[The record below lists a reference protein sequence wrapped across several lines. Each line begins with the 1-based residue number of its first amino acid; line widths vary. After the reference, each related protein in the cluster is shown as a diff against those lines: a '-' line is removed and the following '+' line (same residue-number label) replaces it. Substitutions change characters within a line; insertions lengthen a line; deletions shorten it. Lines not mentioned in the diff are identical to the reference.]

1 MYKVTRDTLRK
12 PTKHLMV
19 ISTIAT
25 LLIAAMG
32 ITTTTNA
39 SAFNFGL
46 LSKDDNLGSIDTDS
60 LFSCVGAAINCVN
73 ENEENNNVI
82 ANNNEETPI
91 PPPPPS
97 VPSTCEECFTFNLTP
112 EEMILLEDLSGNTIG
127 EVCLEFASL
136 PSLPPELAAEELAEL
151 EQGLVD
157 LVGVDPIRAQA
168 VIDCLEV
175 VFGL

>member
-1 MYKVTRDTLRK
+1 
-12 PTKHLMV
+12 MV
-19 ISTIAT
+19 ISAIVT
-25 LLIAAMG
+25 LLIAVMSL
-32 ITTTTNA
+32 TTTMNA
-39 SAFNFGL
+39 NAFNFGL
-46 LSKDDNLGSIDTDS
+46 LSNNGNTGSMDTDS
-60 LFSCVGAAINCVN
+60 LFSCVGTAINCVN
-73 ENEENNNVI
+73 TNQDNNNVI

-112 EEMILLEDLSGNTIG
+112 QEMILLEDLSWNTIG
-127 EVCLEFASL
+127 ELCLELASL
-136 PSLPPELAAEELAEL
+136 PSLPPETIAEELAEF
-151 EQGLVD
+151 EEGLVD